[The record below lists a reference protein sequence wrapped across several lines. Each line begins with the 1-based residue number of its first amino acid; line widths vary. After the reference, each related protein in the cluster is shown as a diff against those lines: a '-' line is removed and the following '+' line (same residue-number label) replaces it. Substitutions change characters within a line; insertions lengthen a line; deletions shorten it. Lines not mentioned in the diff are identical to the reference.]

1 MSRRTMPRRSA
12 AAKMQPTL
20 CAAATALLFGAAHA
34 QTATPAQTAATPVA
48 TTLPEVRVSA
58 PGGTPYQTTRAASPK
73 FTAPLLDT
81 PKTVMVVPREIIEE
95 RGASSLTDILRT
107 APGVTLGSGEG
118 GTPVGD
124 RPFIRGYEAS
134 TDIMIDGLRDVGRF
148 THEAFNLESVE
159 IVKGPGSAY
168 SGRGAT
174 GGSINLVTKTPKAET
189 FASGSIG
196 IGTDDAFRATV
207 DGNWAGEN
215 AAFRLNA
222 MAHTAD
228 VPGRNGPDAER
239 WGVAPSLTLGL
250 NGPTRATLSYY
261 ALRSDETPDLGH
273 PFDTINN
280 TGRPV
285 IVPRDNY
292 YGSTQRDFRKNDAD
306 LATIDIEHTFEQG
319 LTLRNITRYGSTLNQ
334 YVMSRP
340 TIHPASGM
348 VNRDVRTRNSVTTS
362 LINQTD
368 LSGKFTTGAIRHSFA
383 AGLEFSREEI
393 KTGTAAAGAM
403 PRVNLQHPNANDA
416 YTGVNSFG
424 PRNTL
429 ANRTKTRALYL
440 LDTMHLSD
448 RWDLNLGA
456 RLDDYNVTNGT
467 LSSDSTIFNYQAGV
481 VYKPAPNGSVY
492 LTYSTSS
499 NPSGET
505 LGQSGGADGAA
516 GGGLSVGNANLD
528 PERNRSIELGTKWD
542 VLNEKLSLTAA
553 VFRTEKKNQR
563 AENAL
568 GDIELIGKSRATGF
582 ELGFAGEVTPA
593 WSIYGGYT
601 YLNPK
606 LLADGVGGNAGKQ
619 LKYIAKQSFS
629 LWTTYKITPAFTIG
643 GGAYYMSNR
652 FANDENTLVL
662 PSYWRFDAMASYRLN
677 KHFDVRLNLNNLAD
691 KTIYDGSHVG
701 LFANVAPGR
710 SAMLTANWKF

>member
-1 MSRRTMPRRSA
+1 MSRRNTPRGGA
-12 AAKMQPTL
+12 AFKVQPTL
-20 CAAATALLFGAAHA
+20 FAAAAALVFGAAHA
-34 QTATPAQTAATPVA
+34 QTAAPAQAAGSQAA
-48 TTLPEVRVSA
+48 TTLPEVQVRA
-58 PGGTPYQTTRAASPK
+58 PGDTPYQTPRASSPK

-81 PKTVMVVPREIIEE
+81 PKTVTVIPQEIIEE
-95 RGASSLTDILRT
+95 RGAASLTDILRT
-107 APGVTLGSGEG
+107 VPGVTLGSGEG

-134 TDIMIDGLRDVGRF
+134 TDIMIDGMRDVGRF

-189 FASGSIG
+189 FAAGSVG
-196 IGTDDAFRATV
+196 VGTDNAFRTTV

-222 MAHTAD
+222 MAHKAD
-228 VPGRNGPDAER
+228 VAGRNGPDVER
-239 WGVAPSLTLGL
+239 WGIAPSLTLGL

-285 IVPRDNY
+285 VVNGENF
-292 YGSTQRDFRKNDAD
+292 YGSTTRDFRKNEAD
-306 LATIDIEHTFEQG
+306 LATVEIEHSFSQG
-319 LTLRNITRYGSTLNQ
+319 LKLRNITRYGSTLNQ
-334 YVMSRP
+334 YVMTRP
-340 TIHPASGM
+340 TIHVPTGM
-348 VNRDVRTRNSVTTS
+348 VNRDARTRNSVTTS

-368 LSGKFTTGAIRHSFA
+368 LSGSFTTGTIRHSFA
-383 AGLEFSREEI
+383 AGVEFSREEI
-393 KTGTAAAGAM
+393 KTGTAAAGAI
-403 PRVNLQHPNANDA
+403 PRVDLQNPDPNGP
-416 YTGVNSFG
+416 YTGVTSFG

-429 ANRTKTRALYL
+429 ANRTKTRALYAT
-440 LDTMHLSD
+440 DTMHLSD
-448 RWDLNLGA
+448 KWDVNVGL

-467 LSSDSTIFNYQAGV
+467 LTNDSTIFNYQAGV

-516 GGGLSVGNANLD
+516 GGGLSAGNANLD

-542 VLNEKLSLTAA
+542 VLDEQLSLTAA

-568 GDIELIGKSRATGF
+568 GDIELIGKSRATGI
-582 ELGFAGEVTPA
+582 ELGFSGQVTPQ
-593 WSIYGGYT
+593 WGVFGGYT

-606 LLADGVGGNAGKQ
+606 LLADGAGGNAGKQ
-619 LKYIAKQSFS
+619 LKYVAKQSFS

-643 GGAYYMSNR
+643 GGAFYMSNR
-652 FANDENTLVL
+652 FANDANTLVL
-662 PSYWRFDAMASYRLN
+662 PSYWRFDAMASYRFN
-677 KHFDVRLNLNNLAD
+677 KHFDVRLNVNNLAD